1 MLVVWLV
8 LLLVILGLLVYL
20 DWYAKD
26 KILEVSAATRSDWRG
41 PKEPFD
47 WKQERRI
54 RILMLVLFSASFLLV
69 FSFLQW
75 GGYPLGKTL
84 RISLLL
90 SAALVV
96 AKGSFMTYMLLFF
109 TNRLNRRAEKAMQDL
124 PGQEN
129 TGKLWE
135 PGEPKD

>member
-1 MLVVWLV
+1 MLVVWV
-8 LLLVILGLLVYL
+8 ILLLVILGLLVYL
-20 DWYAKD
+20 DWYAED
-26 KILEVSAATRSDWRG
+26 KLLEVSMAARSDWCG

-54 RILMLVLFSASFLLV
+54 RRLMLVLFGAAFLLI

-84 RISLLL
+84 WISLLL

-109 TNRLNRRAEKAMQDL
+109 TNRLNRKAEKAMQDL
-124 PGQEN
+124 PEREN

-135 PGEPKD
+135 PGKPKD

>member
-1 MLVVWLV
+1 MLVVWMV
-8 LLLVILGLLVYL
+8 LVIIIIGLLVYL
-20 DWYAKD
+20 DWYAED
-26 KILEVSAATRSDWRG
+26 KLLEVSMAARSDWCG

-47 WKQERRI
+47 WKQERRV
-54 RILMLVLFSASFLLV
+54 RRLMLALFGTSFLLV

-75 GGYPLGKTL
+75 GGYSLGKSL
-84 RISLLL
+84 WISLML

-109 TNRLNRRAEKAMQDL
+109 TNRRNRKSEITMQDL

-129 TGKLWE
+129 AGELWE